1 VSAIRGRIAH
11 ITSTA
16 PLTWEYYADG
26 ILVIEDGHI
35 TDLGPAERLFGD
47 GLEPAACEQVHGLL
61 LPGFVDTHVHSP
73 QIDVIG
79 SYGEQLLEWLE
90 RYTFPAEAAYV
101 DEAYAAA
108 AADVFLAALLQQGT
122 TSASIYTTIHR
133 QATDEVFAAANRR
146 NMRLLAG
153 KVLMDRNAPQNL
165 SDTAVGGV
173 EDSRK
178 LIEKWHGTG
187 RLGYAVTP
195 RFAVTSTASQLQAA
209 GELHRDYP
217 DTWVQTHLS
226 ENHAEIAMV
235 AKLFPEA
242 EGYLDVYDRFGLLT
256 DRAIFGHC
264 LHLSRDEIARMADA
278 GGKVAFCPSS
288 NLFLGSGLIDLAG
301 LEAAGIDVALAS
313 DVGGG
318 TSLSMLRT
326 MGDAYKVCRMAGQTL
341 SPMYALA
348 LATLR
353 AAEALHLEPYI
364 GNFVTGKEADVIC
377 LNARPGSLL
386 ERRLAQIESIEEEIF
401 LYMTMDDE
409 ACVTRTWVMG
419 DIAWEAH

>member
-1 VSAIRGRIAH
+1 
-11 ITSTA
+11 
-16 PLTWEYYADG
+16 
-26 ILVIEDGHI
+26 
-35 TDLGPAERLFGD
+35 
-47 GLEPAACEQVHGLL
+47 
-61 LPGFVDTHVHSP
+61 
-73 QIDVIG
+73 
-79 SYGEQLLEWLE
+79 
-90 RYTFPAEAAYV
+90 
-101 DEAYAAA
+101 
-108 AADVFLAALLQQGT
+108 
-122 TSASIYTTIHR
+122 
-133 QATDEVFAAANRR
+133 
-146 NMRLLAG
+146 
-153 KVLMDRNAPQNL
+153 
-165 SDTAVGGV
+165 
-173 EDSRK
+173 
-178 LIEKWHGTG
+178 
-187 RLGYAVTP
+187 
-195 RFAVTSTASQLQAA
+195 
-209 GELHRDYP
+209 
-217 DTWVQTHLS
+217 VQTHLS

-242 EGYLDVYDRFGLLT
+242 EGYLDVSDRFGLLT

-301 LEAAGIDVALAS
+301 LEAAGIYVALAS